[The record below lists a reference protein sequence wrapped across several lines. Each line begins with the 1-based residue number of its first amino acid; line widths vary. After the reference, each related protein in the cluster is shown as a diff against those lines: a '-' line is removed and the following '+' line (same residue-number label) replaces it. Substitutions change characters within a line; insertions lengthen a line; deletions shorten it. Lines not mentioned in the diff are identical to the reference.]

1 MKNNKATALQ
11 QRQLATFGMTEQ
23 QVQDNMFMRYCWSSQ
38 RDRRTA
44 SMIELD
50 GRDRSKVFIDGKR
63 YNYLYSVI
71 STIYK
76 PIDNDDKLVAKK
88 KGILNFFTFIS
99 TCRWNKIGNVHCHED
114 TPENRNKN
122 KYFFKKYSET
132 FLKYFSMEFL
142 ERQM

>member
-1 MKNNKATALQ
+1 MENNKATALQ

-23 QVQDNMFMRYCWSSQ
+23 QVQDNMFLHYYWSERIYNHQ
-38 RDRRTA
+38 I
-44 SMIELD
+44 SMCETPRKL
-50 GRDRSKVFIDGKR
+50 KIDGKW
-63 YNYLYSVI
+63 YNYV
-71 STIYK
+71 STTTSLTHK

-88 KGILNFFTFIS
+88 KGILNFFMLHDMDYWS
-99 TCRWNKIGNVHCHED
+99 EIGNVHCHED